1 MTMQN
6 FFASK
11 RRGCGVGS
19 CFLGA
24 CLLVLLALAPRAHA
38 GGFENARFGSERGH
52 AVTPTPL
59 AVYYNPAALSATRK
73 LHLAF
78 DGVLALHGQRY
89 ERTDTTVPEP
99 EDAQGANLGNAKSL
113 DVLGAPTL
121 AASVRLGDFAL
132 GAGLFV
138 PFGGFVRW
146 QGNDAFNGDTKYP
159 GAQDGRA
166 RWHAIDASTAFIYL
180 SAGASY
186 LIRPARLSFG
196 VGVNAIYGAASL
208 ARAQTPARDDD
219 VSAEGRSLIDA
230 SAWLASFSVGVMW
243 EALKDR
249 LWIRR
254 LVPGAARPVRRH
266 DADRRGAHAHRG
278 RHQRGQG
285 RPAPGVSGYRALGHP
300 LQAEPALRAAPGRRL
315 PALERAGA
323 AVRDREG
330 RGLSRGRG
338 RQRAAGLAA
347 DRQPS
352 DGDAGH
358 LWSAPGRQLLVS
370 RRMGDVLRARLRQQ
384 RHPRA
389 QLEPAGARRQRH
401 RGHAGRARAAERA
414 LRSAVQP
421 DSTSSGCRARPSRGW
436 TRPARPRACPRPAAS
451 TSSGSACST
460 CCSRSPSIERYCVRE
475 RSSRTALRRRR
486 ARWARESS

>member
-6 FFASK
+6 FPASK

-24 CLLVLLALAPRAHA
+24 CLLALLALAPRAHA

-249 LWIRR
+249 LWIGASYQAPPGLYGDMTLTGEVRTRTGGATSEVKADLHQAFPDIVRWAIRYKPSQRYELR
-254 LVPGAARPVRRH
+254 LVGDYQRWSVLERQCVTAKGAACHVAEDGSAPPDSQLIANQVMEMQDTFGVRLGGSYWLR
-266 DADRRGAHAHRG
+266 DEWETFF
-278 RHQRGQG
+278 
-285 RPAPGVSGYRALGHP
+285 ALGYDSN
-300 LQAEPALRAAPGRRL
+300 AIPGRSLSPLVLDGNDIAATLGARVRLGERFGLLFSLTHIQWLPRTAKSRLDETRPPTRL
-315 PALERAGA
+315 PTASGEYKQW
-323 AVRDREG
+323 V
-330 RGLSRGRG
+330 S
-338 RQRAAGLAA
+338 
-347 DRQPS
+347 
-352 DGDAGH
+352 
-358 LWSAPGRQLLVS
+358 LL
-370 RRMGDVLRARLRQQ
+370 DVLFEVAF
-384 RHPRA
+384 
-389 QLEPAGARRQRH
+389 
-401 RGHAGRARAAERA
+401 
-414 LRSAVQP
+414 
-421 DSTSSGCRARPSRGW
+421 D
-436 TRPARPRACPRPAAS
+436 
-451 TSSGSACST
+451 
-460 CCSRSPSIERYCVRE
+460 
-475 RSSRTALRRRR
+475 
-486 ARWARESS
+486 